1 MSRCTPSLRLSNS
14 VRRPGPL
21 AVLLCA
27 LAAAAPASAGGL
39 TLYEVGTPD
48 TGLAAAGWAARAQ
61 DPGTVLTNPAGMTRL
76 AGSQLLVGGQLLY
89 GALEFADDGRTTTS
103 GGNGGN
109 AVGFL
114 PAASLFYTH
123 QLSPKATFGFGVF
136 SNFGLGLE
144 YDEDWAGRYYAQ
156 KAALIGMSAMPA
168 IAFKVSDT
176 VSLGVALNAMYG
188 FLTDTVAINNV
199 NPALKD
205 AQLELKDESWGFGGN
220 AGLLWEP
227 SARTRFGVTYNSPL
241 KLDFKD
247 TPEFSGL
254 GPVVKEI
261 LARRGL
267 LGAQLDLGVTVPQ
280 GAMASFYQQLQD
292 DWAILGNVGWQDWSA
307 FGRIDVG
314 LATTDP
320 RDLTVDIPYKDTWH
334 AALGAQHVICD
345 PWTLNF
351 GMAYD
356 SSLADDAD
364 RSPALPLGAAWR
376 FGVGAGYKVRESLSI
391 NFATEFLW
399 GGSPRLDVERG
410 PLAGRL
416 AGEYAD
422 TWMGFANVN
431 ATWKF

>member
-1 MSRCTPSLRLSNS
+1 MSCRTLS
-14 VRRPGPL
+14 VRR
-21 AVLLCA
+21 LLCLSLLL
-27 LAAAAPASAGGL
+27 LAIAGAGPVLAGGL

-48 TGLAAAGWAARAQ
+48 VGLAAAGWAARAQ

-76 AGSQLLVGGQLLY
+76 SGSQLLVGGQLLY
-89 GALEFADDGRTTTS
+89 VSLELEPNSSTTTS

-109 AVGFL
+109 AIGFL
-114 PAASLFYTH
+114 PGASLFYTH
-123 QLSPKATFGFGVF
+123 QLSSKAAFGFGVF

-144 YDEDWAGRYYAQ
+144 YDEGWAGRYYAQ

-168 IAFKVSDT
+168 VAFKVSDT
-176 VSLGVALNAMYG
+176 VSLGIALNAMYG
-188 FLTDTVAINNV
+188 YLTDTVAINNV
-199 NPALKD
+199 NPTLKD
-205 AQLELKDESWGFGGN
+205 GQLELKDESWGFGGN

-227 SARTRFGVTYNSPL
+227 SPRSRFGVTYNSPL

-247 TPEFSGL
+247 TPEISGL
-254 GPVVKEI
+254 GTVVKEI

-267 LGAQLDLGVTVPQ
+267 LGAQVDLGVTVPQ
-280 GAMASFYQQLQD
+280 GAMASFYHQVRD

-307 FGRIDVG
+307 FGRVDVG
-314 LATTDP
+314 IATTDP

-356 SSLADDAD
+356 SSLADDAE

-376 FGVGAGYKVRESLSI
+376 FGIGAGYKVRESLAI
-391 NFATEFLW
+391 NFAYEFVW
-399 GGSPRLDVERG
+399 GGSPGLDVDRG
-410 PLAGRL
+410 PLAGRV

-422 TWMGFANVN
+422 TWMSFANVN

>member
-1 MSRCTPSLRLSNS
+1 MFRCTSRVRPSICLS
-14 VRRPGPL
+14 
-21 AVLLCA
+21 LLFLG
-27 LAAAAPASAGGL
+27 LAAAGPSLAGGL
-39 TLYEVGTPD
+39 TLYEIGTPD
-48 TGLAAAGWAARAQ
+48 LGLAAAGYAARAQ

-89 GALEFADDGRTTTS
+89 GSLEFEANSSTTTS

-109 AVGFL
+109 AVGFF

-136 SNFGLGLE
+136 SNFGLGLDYAE
-144 YDEDWAGRYYAQ
+144 GWAGRYYAQ
-156 KAALIGMSAMPA
+156 KATLIGVSAMPA

-188 FLTDTVAINNV
+188 LFDTTVAINNI
-199 NPALKD
+199 NPTLKD
-205 AQLELKDESWGFGGN
+205 GGLALKDESWGFGGN

-227 SARTRFGVTYNSPL
+227 SQKTRFGVTYSSPL

-247 TPEFSGL
+247 APEFSGL
-254 GPVVKEI
+254 GPVVREI

-267 LGAQLDLGVTVPQ
+267 LGAQLELGVTVPQ
-280 GAMASFYQQLQD
+280 GAMASFYRQVQD

-314 LATTDP
+314 LATTAP
-320 RDLTVDIPYKDTWH
+320 RDLTVEIPYKDTWH

-356 SSLADDAD
+356 SSFVDAAD

-376 FGVGAGYKVRESLSI
+376 FGVGAGYKVRESLAI

-399 GGSPRLDVERG
+399 GGSPGLDVERG

-416 AGEYAD
+416 AGEYPD
-422 TWMGFANVN
+422 TWMAFANVN